1 MLITH
6 GTLVTMGTPNE
17 SIPDGALYLE
27 GDRIAIRK
35 LPAWMQRAAW

>member
-17 SIPDGALYLE
+17 VIPDGALYVE
-27 GDRIAIRK
+27 GERIAD
-35 LPAWMQRAAW
+35 LGCGLVANGP